1 MSRHVALIPCLIL
14 VASAMASDRAADL
27 TFKDTRFLTRSLADF
42 PSAKAVV
49 LVFLDTGCPVAARY
63 GPTLRKLEEEY
74 RPKGVQFVALFA
86 GAEDS
91 IAGLA
96 AFAVKH
102 GLAFAC
108 GKDYDAA
115 CATALGVTRTPE
127 VVVLDAERQVR
138 YRGRIDD
145 QYRPGGALPK
155 PTRDDLREAVEDV
168 LAGRATKVAVTTVDG
183 CPITVPPA
191 AAADRRVTF
200 AEHVAPILAK
210 HCQECHRPGT
220 VAPFSLVD
228 YPQVKARAKAVAE
241 AVRDGSMPPWYGS
254 PQHHEFA
261 NRRVLS
267 AEDKETLFAWLRSDL
282 QAGDLTKVPPPPP
295 AAPEWRIGRPDLV
308 VSAPEHA
315 LPESGDVAYKYAILP
330 HLFTRDTW
338 VDGVEIKPDNPR
350 VLHHCNLAFAKIG
363 EKFSVNNFITGAV
376 PGGEAMTLPR
386 GVAVKIPA
394 GSVLVLQ
401 IHYVATGA
409 PEKCRIRVGFR
420 YPRGG
425 VDQQLRLCY
434 LATTRYEIPPFAPA
448 HRVAVSRTL
457 PCDAIGVGLFSHMHV
472 RGKDMSFL
480 AHTPDGKTE
489 SLLVIP
495 NFSFSWQHAYRWE
508 YGAKRLPKGTRVECV
523 AHFDNS
529 PFNPY
534 NPDPKATV
542 RDGQQTYEEML
553 NGFMFY
559 VDANERLALKVDAET
574 GGVRE

>member
-1 MSRHVALIPCLIL
+1 MAALIPWLIL
-14 VASAMASDRAADL
+14 GSSPPAGDGVANLS
-27 TFKDTRFLTRSLADF
+27 FKDARYLNRSLADF
-42 PSAKAVV
+42 RDVKAIV

-63 GPTLRKLEEEY
+63 APTLRKLEDEL
-74 RPKGVQFVALFA
+74 RPKGVQFVALFP

-102 GLAFAC
+102 HIPFPC
-108 GKDYDAA
+108 GKDYDAV

-127 VVVLDAERQVR
+127 AVVLDGERRVR

-145 QYRPGGALPK
+145 QYRPGGGLAK
-155 PTRDDLREAVEDV
+155 PTREELRAAVEDV
-168 LAGRATKVAVTTVDG
+168 LAGREPKNAVTTVDG
-183 CPITVPPA
+183 CPITVAPVA
-191 AAADRRVTF
+191 EKQHVTF

-228 YPQVKARAKAVAE
+228 YAAVKGRARAIAE
-241 AVRDGSMPPWYGS
+241 VVRDGSMPPWYGA
-254 PQHHEFA
+254 PQHTEFV
-261 NRRVLS
+261 NRRGLS
-267 AEDKETLFAWLRSDL
+267 GAERETLLAWLQSDRP
-282 QAGDLTKVPPPPP
+282 AGDLSKLPPPLPP
-295 AAPEWRIGRPDLV
+295 APEWRIGSPDLV
-308 VSAPEHA
+308 VSAPQHN
-315 LPESGDVAYKYAILP
+315 LPESGDIGYKYVILP
-330 HLFTRDTW
+330 HFFMRDTW

-363 EKFSVNNFITGAV
+363 EKFSVTNFITGAV
-376 PGGEAMTLPR
+376 PGGEAMTLPA

-401 IHYVATGA
+401 VHYVATGT
-409 PEKCRIRVGFR
+409 PEKCRIGVGFR
-420 YPRGG
+420 YPRGE
-425 VDQQLRLCY
+425 VNQQLRLCY

-448 HRVAVSRTL
+448 HRVSVSRTL
-457 PCDAIGVGLFSHMHV
+457 PCDAVGVGLFSHMHV

-480 AHTPDGKTE
+480 AHTPDGKTQP
-489 SLLVIP
+489 LLVIP
-495 NFSFSWQHAYRWE
+495 NYSFSWQHAYRWE
-508 YGAKRLPKGTRVECV
+508 FGAKRLPKGTRVECI
-523 AHFDNS
+523 ARYDNS
-529 PFNPY
+529 AFNPY
-534 NPDPKATV
+534 NPDPTATV

-559 VDANERLALKVDAET
+559 VDAGERLALKVDPKT